1 MKIILTI
8 MCLLVSILGEKECSS
23 LIIASKSIRHVNHE
37 IVIIKPKSALKASTI
52 SLETNDYNSNN
63 NIPVL
68 NKKELDK
75 KIIRLAGPAILNF
88 MIIPLVGAV
97 DTYWVGRMS
106 NALALAGQGAANQVF
121 TSAFWIISFLPNVV
135 TPLVAE
141 AAGAGDRK
149 AVQDRIGEALFMGL
163 LMGAVGTLLLT
174 LCTDSV
180 LSIVLPTAGAVKSAY
195 AHPYLRIRGITF
207 IPALVTTIGT

>member
-1 MKIILTI
+1 MKIILSI
-8 MCLLVSILGEKECSS
+8 LCLLVSILGEKECSS
-23 LIIASKSIRHVNHE
+23 LIISSKAIRNVNKE
-37 IVIIKPKSALKASTI
+37 IVIKPSSALKASTT
-52 SLETNDYNSNN
+52 SLETNDSNSNN
-63 NIPVL
+63 NL
-68 NKKELDK
+68 HLFNHKDLDK

-135 TPLVAE
+135 TPLVAK
-141 AAGAGDRK
+141 AAGAGDRQ
-149 AVQDRIGEALFMGL
+149 AVQDRIGETLFMGL
-163 LMGAVGTLLLT
+163 LMGTVGTLLLT

-207 IPALVTTIGT
+207 IPALLTTIGT